1 MGAVIE
7 TADGLVRL
15 SIARLAAEFGMA
27 RETVSKR
34 LAQAN
39 VQPDGK
45 RAGYPVY
52 RLRDACPALIDSAGY
67 AGGEEGIDPSKMKP
81 SDRRAWYQSEN
92 ERLKFEQE
100 TGQLILAAEVHAEF
114 SAAAKIVVRELETL
128 PDRAER
134 DLRCGAE
141 VVEYLQTEVRN
152 IRTEIAKHMAED
164 DEDDAR
170 LSA

>member
-45 RAGYPVY
+45 RGGYPVY
-52 RLRDACPALIDSAGY
+52 RLRDACPALID
-67 AGGEEGIDPSKMKP
+67 GGHAEGDEGVDPSKMKP
-81 SDRRAWYQSEN
+81 SDRRAWFQSEN

-114 SAAAKIVVRELETL
+114 AAAAKVVVRELETL

-134 DLRCGAE
+134 DLRCSPE
-141 VVEYLQTEVRN
+141 VVEYLQAEVRN
-152 IRTEIAKHMAED
+152 IRTEIAKHLATD
-164 DEDDAR
+164 DEEDAR
-170 LSA
+170 ISA